1 MKRFFAVAV
10 ILSLGVGS
18 MVAQYPFVTITQ
30 IQKQPLDSL
39 KLADSLQSISSS
51 RWALQASPLMDDT
64 VTIVALCVIPPKVM
78 TFTQKGY
85 TMLLYDTSQTATT
98 WKGLFVRTSNDT
110 ATHIGD
116 GFLNVK
122 RGYLIGMTGVVSEFP
137 AGVYNSVTQFQPIP
151 GIPIVV
157 LDTGLVIPPPV
168 QLTLGD
174 FYIGKFP
181 GGKVNFSVGEQ
192 YESMIAEFADLAV
205 DAKPNTSR
213 GTFSVVDGSGNQIFE
228 YDASRFFTLQGT
240 STDHPGPDSLWSIT
254 YSELG
259 IGTHVDTL
267 RGMMTTVSG
276 QENPRGYRVAPIYR
290 GDVKFGIVPPAL
302 STHRRNPV
310 VVPSDSAARISVVAR
325 RQPLGAPLASV
336 TLRYSVDNGAWQ
348 SLSMVL
354 SDTTYKASVPKQPE
368 NTFVRYFIEAIDSAN
383 AGAILASSA
392 IGAFSS
398 DTSKGFFLYTVLNRP
413 LTIHDVQYTPF
424 LNGRSPY
431 LGATVTVSGV
441 VTADTASLGRS
452 PLNTAGTNTWYLQ
465 SGYQPWN
472 GIWFDDTLRVLLT
485 LNNGDSIT
493 ITGNVTED
501 FDVTQITNLTGPPIV
516 HSTGVALP
524 APVTVTTG
532 TFGPTV
538 GNGNPAAEQWEGMLV
553 RLNNV
558 QVKDIAPTFADPT
571 EFSVDDG
578 TGPIL
583 VRRDGR
589 HTYSNVVADTISGKT
604 ILRVNDR
611 ISYLAGIMYFSFN
624 RYKIT
629 PRTNSDFG
637 TVTGVDREE
646 PKLPTSY
653 VLHQNYP
660 NPFNPSTVIRYA
672 LPEGGPVSLKVYNL
686 LGQEV
691 QTLVDGMEA
700 AGSHTVVFNAGSL
713 ASGIYF
719 YRLASH
725 SFTEVKK
732 MMLMK

>member
-1 MKRFFAVAV
+1 MKKVFIVAM
-10 ILSLGVGS
+10 IMFLGIGR
-18 MVAQYPFVTITQ
+18 MDAQYPLVTITQ

-39 KLADSLQSISSS
+39 KLADSLQSIAST

-64 VTIVALCVIPPKVM
+64 VTVVALCVVPPKTM
-78 TFTQKGY
+78 TFTQRGY
-85 TMLLYDTSQTATT
+85 SMLLYDTASTATT

-110 ATHIGD
+110 TTHIGD

-137 AGVYNSVTQFQPIP
+137 AGLYNSVTQFQPIP

-174 FYIGKFP
+174 FYKGKFP

-192 YESMIAEFADLAV
+192 YESMMVQFTDASV
-205 DAKPNTSR
+205 DAKVNTTR
-213 GTFSVVDGSGNQIFE
+213 GTFSMVDEVGNQITE
-228 YDASRFFTLQGT
+228 YDASKFFTLAGGT
-240 STDHPGPDSLWSIT
+240 TDHSGPDSIWQIK
-254 YSELG
+254 YAELG
-259 IGTHVDTL
+259 VGTRVDTL
-267 RGMMTTVSG
+267 RGLISTVSG
-276 QENPRGYRVAPIYR
+276 SENPRGFRVSPIYYGDLKFGVVAP
-290 GDVKFGIVPPAL
+290 AL
-302 STHRRNPV
+302 FTHRRNPV
-310 VVPSDSAARISVVAR
+310 VVSSDSAARISVVAR
-325 RQPLGAPLASV
+325 RQPLGAQLASV

-348 SLSMVL
+348 SLAMVL
-354 SDTTYKASVPKQPE
+354 SDTTYKASIPKQPE
-368 NTFVRYFIEAIDSAN
+368 NTFVRYFIQAIDSADVS
-383 AGAILASSA
+383 AILASSA
-392 IGAFSS
+392 VGAFSS
-398 DTSKGFFLYTVLNRP
+398 DTLKGFFFYTVLNRP
-413 LTIHDVQYTPF
+413 LAIRDVQYTPF

-465 SGYQPWN
+465 SGNQPWN

-485 LNNGDSIT
+485 LTNGDSIT
-493 ITGNVTED
+493 ITGNVAED
-501 FDVTQITNLTGPPIV
+501 FDVTQITNLTGPLIV

-524 APVTVTTG
+524 SPVTVTTG

-558 QVKDIAPTFADPT
+558 QVKDIAPTFADNT

-589 HTYSNVVADTISGKT
+589 HSYSNVVADTITGKT
-604 ILRVNDR
+604 ILRVDDR
-611 ISYLAGIMYFSFN
+611 ISYLTGIMYFSFN

-637 TVTGVDREE
+637 TITGVGPEE
-646 PKLPTSY
+646 PILPASY
-653 VLHQNYP
+653 VLNQNYP

-700 AGSHTVVFNAGSL
+700 AGTHTVVFNARSL

-719 YRLASH
+719 YRLTSH